1 MPAQKKAAAT
11 YLTQQV
17 LNASPARLVFMLY
30 ERAITSLQEAIA
42 AIDAGQIEARWRANK
57 RATEIVS
64 HMWST
69 LDQER
74 GGEIAANLNRLFGYM
89 MRRLPE
95 IDTRNDRNTATEMI
109 QLLQPLRDAWRDLSN
124 TSVTPPGQPA
134 KPPAAAPASAPNL
147 ASPPMTR
154 TVISA

>member
-109 QLLQPLRDAWRDLSN
+109 QLLQPLRDAWRDLS
-124 TSVTPPGQPA
+124 TASVTPLGQPA
-134 KPPAAAPASAPNL
+134 KPPTAAPNPS
-147 ASPPMTR
+147 SPPMTR